1 MSNRIVVVGA
11 GVIGLTSALL
21 LSKNKGNKIT
31 VVAKHMPGDY
41 DVEYASPFAGA
52 NHSPMATEESSEWE
66 RRTWYEFKRLVEE
79 VPEAGVHFQKSRIQR
94 RNVDIEKAQRSG
106 FPDALF
112 SKDPWFKNMFE
123 DFREQHPSEVVPG
136 YDSGCEFT
144 SVCINTAIYLPWLLG
159 QCIKNGVIVKRA
171 ILNDISEA
179 KKLSHT
185 GKTPN
190 IIVNATGLGSYKLG
204 GVEDKTMAPARG
216 QIVLV
221 RNESSPML
229 ITSGVADGGA
239 DVMYLMQRAAGG
251 GTILGGTYD
260 VGNWESQPDPNIAA
274 RIMQRIVEVRP
285 EIANGKGVKGLSV
298 IRHAVGMRPWR
309 KDGVRIEE
317 EKLDDET
324 WIVHN
329 YGHSGWGYQG
339 SYGCA
344 ESVVQLVDK
353 VGKAAKSK
361 L

>member
-1 MSNRIVVVGA
+1 MSNTIVVVGA

-144 SVCINTAIYLPWLLG
+144 
-159 QCIKNGVIVKRA
+159 
-171 ILNDISEA
+171 EA